1 MNTHESFLS
10 ASHVRVSGCCSFTA
24 AVILLLNLLF
34 FVLWQKSRQHLRAD
48 LKLAASPCRGILW
61 LQGGGPRRL
70 PQTFHYGFQLAQTL
84 LIMHGSDP
92 LMLDATV
99 YFPQDAPP
107 LPPHLPAVHLVSDDE
122 CASVDRLQHALC
134 LWAAPIIR
142 MWCFMS
148 SSCCSRSPAPW
159 IHSRSV
165 WNIWQLPQH
174 LVGSGSKNTIM
185 RSLAGQ
191 AETLAP
197 QNKCSIFP
205 R

>member
-1 MNTHESFLS
+1 M
-10 ASHVRVSGCCSFTA
+10 SHVRVQDA
-24 AVILLLNLLF
+24 AASQQPSLF
-34 FVLWQKSRQHLRAD
+34 SWTCFLSCRQKSRQHLRAN

-61 LQGGGPRRL
+61 LQGGGPRCL

-99 YFPQDAPP
+99 YFPQDV
-107 LPPHLPAVHLVSDDE
+107 LPSSPLPAVHLVSDDE

-148 SSCCSRSPAPW
+148 FSCCSRSPAPW
-159 IHSRSV
+159 IRSRSV
-165 WNIWQLPQH
+165 WNIWQLLQH
-174 LVGSGSKNTIM
+174 LVSSGCKNTIM
-185 RSLAGQ
+185 CSLAGQ
-191 AETLAP
+191 AETLAL

-205 R
+205 W